1 MSNIVEKYQKYIIP
15 SSLEGRRSLVIVRA
29 SGALV
34 WDSEGREYIDCHSGY
49 AAVNLGH
56 CHPRVVEAV
65 KRQLEMVWH
74 TSWDY
79 NTVPTALLAEK
90 LAEITPENLCKVMF
104 LSTGAEAV
112 ENAVKLAKKRAS
124 SLGRPGSYI
133 ISLMGGFHGRTAYA
147 MALTGNT
154 KYKAGLSTYV
164 HQGVIHIPP
173 PYCYRCFFK
182 QEYPRCGL
190 YCAEYLERILRFT
203 GTGDIAGMI
212 VEPIMGEGGIIP
224 MPDGYLERVS
234 EIVRSAGGV
243 MIVDEIQTG
252 FGRTG
257 RLFGFQWSKV
267 TPDILTLA
275 KGIASGLPISA
286 VITNK
291 EIGDLLR
298 PVDHT
303 STYGGNP
310 VASAAALENV
320 RVIVELK
327 LWENAARIGE
337 MLLKDLWE
345 QMEKYEFIGDVRGKG
360 LMIGVEIVEEGR
372 PSPIKAEIIRDKAE
386 KMGLLVNVGGMYG
399 NVLRIQ
405 PPISITTEQATK
417 ALDILHK
424 VFKWLRAKAQ

>member
-1 MSNIVEKYQKYIIP
+1 MSAGDIVEKYQKYIIP
-15 SSLEGRRSLVIVRA
+15 SSIEGRRSLVIVRA
-29 SGALV
+29 SGAVV

-65 KRQLEMVWH
+65 KRQLERVWH

-79 NTVPTALLAEK
+79 NTIPTALLAEK
-90 LAEITPENLCKVMF
+90 LVDITPESLCKVMF

-112 ENAVKLAKKRAS
+112 ENAVKLSKKRAS
-124 SLGRPGSYI
+124 SRGRPGSYI
-133 ISLMGGFHGRTAYA
+133 ISLMGGFHGRTSYA
-147 MALTGNT
+147 MALTGNV

-182 QEYPRCGL
+182 QEYPECGL

-203 GTGDIAGMI
+203 GAGDIAGMI

-224 MPDGYLERVS
+224 LPDGYLERVS
-234 EIVRSAGGV
+234 ETVRNAGGV
-243 MIVDEIQTG
+243 IIIDEIQTG

-257 RLFGFQWSKV
+257 RLFGFEWSNII
-267 TPDILTLA
+267 PDILTLA

-286 VITNK
+286 VVTTMD
-291 EIGDLLR
+291 IGELLS

-310 VASAAALENV
+310 VASAAALENIK
-320 RVIVELK
+320 VILELR
-327 LWENAARIGE
+327 LWENAAKIGE
-337 MLLKDLWE
+337 MFLKSLQE
-345 QMEKYEFIGDVRGKG
+345 QMDKYRFIGDVRGRG
-360 LMIGVEIVEEGR
+360 LMIGVEIVDMGR
-372 PSPIKAEIIRDKAE
+372 PSPLKAE
-386 KMGLLVNVGGMYG
+386 KIREEAEKRGLLVNVGGMYG

-405 PPISITTEQATK
+405 PPLSITSDQAAR
-417 ALDILHK
+417 ALTILDQ
-424 VFKWLRAKAQ
+424 VFKTVED